1 MFQKVLC
8 CPTIKFK
15 WLKGTTGQIVKIK
28 ALHSFT
34 HQQRL
39 YFSIYQPD
47 GTILTMFALLVL
59 ALRIT
64 LLLLMVFRLARLL
77 LLFPLFTPLFTFKP
91 VFPFAGD
98 NSGPETKLITKI
110 ILVVMKKLGLQHF
123 RTSRTPALPN
133 K

>member
-1 MFQKVLC
+1 MV
-8 CPTIKFK
+8 
-15 WLKGTTGQIVKIK
+15 KGYNWTNVKIK
-28 ALHSFT
+28 ALHTFT
-34 HQQRL
+34 HQQEL

-77 LLFPLFTPLFTFKP
+77 LLFPLFTALFTFKP

-98 NSGPETKLITKI
+98 NSGPETKFI
-110 ILVVMKKLGLQHF
+110 I
-123 RTSRTPALPN
+123 N
-133 K
+133 D